1 MRLSSTNMQARK
13 MLFAAILSIC
23 ASSSKKIS
31 IYNEE
36 MIVARCFIG
45 FIIFSRKSLGKTFKV
60 TLDGRIQAIQEESQQ
75 FLNPN
80 EVVPP
85 ESNEQQR
92 LLRISLRICGTVVE
106 SLPMARSAP
115 KCEKTVQALLCRN
128 LNVKSA
134 TLPNATSS
142 RRIRLQDDLVTGFH
156 FSVSERFVPGS
167 TLKASIVELIR
178 EGLVVLRMKS
188 GSNTKTTSWERS
200 AASTL
205 GIWGFHAPRPPRLFF
220 PILLGKR
227 LGSPCFIPEKA
238 GALGIDY
245 WALNKVSSFLHSPI
259 IDKTGKDWSSKEG
272 IPTIDFRAPVL
283 FNFFLDEFDRA
294 FEEQFPKMP
303 HARYDYEICIPLGI
317 GKWKEFHVPKWEELL
332 NGLGLVGKVFCL
344 VPGGDPVTCIGAFIS
359 VDDNGFIQIIE
370 TGSLE

>member
-1 MRLSSTNMQARK
+1 MIIFISGIRGILLNRRNILIMSMSIESMLLAVNSNFMVFSVSLDDMMGQLFALLVPTVAAAESAIGLAIFVITFRVRGTIAVESINSIQGSGPFSLGEKSSTKMQARK

-45 FIIFSRKSLGKTFKV
+45 FIIFSRKSLGNTFKA
-60 TLDGRIQAIQEESQQ
+60 TLDERIQAIQEESQQ
-75 FLNPN
+75 FPNPN

-92 LLRISLRICGTVVE
+92 LLRVSLRICGTVVE
-106 SLPMARSAP
+106 SLPMARCAP

-142 RRIRLQDDLVTGFH
+142 RRTRLQDDLVTGFH

-178 EGLVVLRMKS
+178 EGLVVLRMV
-188 GSNTKTTSWERS
+188 R
-200 AASTL
+200 
-205 GIWGFHAPRPPRLFF
+205 
-220 PILLGKR
+220 
-227 LGSPCFIPEKA
+227 A
-238 GALGIDY
+238 G
-245 WALNKVSSFLHSPI
+245 
-259 IDKTGKDWSSKEG
+259 
-272 IPTIDFRAPVL
+272 
-283 FNFFLDEFDRA
+283 
-294 FEEQFPKMP
+294 
-303 HARYDYEICIPLGI
+303 
-317 GKWKEFHVPKWEELL
+317 
-332 NGLGLVGKVFCL
+332 
-344 VPGGDPVTCIGAFIS
+344 
-359 VDDNGFIQIIE
+359 
-370 TGSLE
+370 GSLKNKEDK

>member
-1 MRLSSTNMQARK
+1 MDPIKYFTFSMIISILGIRGILLNRRNIPIMSMPIESMLLAVNLNFLVFSVSSDDMMGQSFASLVPTVAAAESAIGLAIFVITFRVRGTIAVEFINSIQGSGPFSLGELSSTNMQARK

-23 ASSSKKIS
+23 ALSSKKIS

-45 FIIFSRKSLGKTFKV
+45 FIIFSRKSLGNTFKV

-106 SLPMARSAP
+106 SLPMARCAP

-134 TLPNATSS
+134 TLSNATSS

-156 FSVSERFVPGS
+156 FSVSERFFPGC

-178 EGLVVLRMKS
+178 EGLVVLRMV
-188 GSNTKTTSWERS
+188 R
-200 AASTL
+200 
-205 GIWGFHAPRPPRLFF
+205 
-220 PILLGKR
+220 
-227 LGSPCFIPEKA
+227 
-238 GALGIDY
+238 
-245 WALNKVSSFLHSPI
+245 
-259 IDKTGKDWSSKEG
+259 
-272 IPTIDFRAPVL
+272 
-283 FNFFLDEFDRA
+283 
-294 FEEQFPKMP
+294 
-303 HARYDYEICIPLGI
+303 
-317 GKWKEFHVPKWEELL
+317 
-332 NGLGLVGKVFCL
+332 VG
-344 VPGGDPVTCIGAFIS
+344 
-359 VDDNGFIQIIE
+359 
-370 TGSLE
+370 GSLKNKEDE

>member
-1 MRLSSTNMQARK
+1 MKIQSLLFLGGAENEKNETKMKLFSTARNRK
-13 MLFAAILSIC
+13 ILFAAILSIC
-23 ASSSKKIS
+23 ALSSKKIS

-75 FLNPN
+75 FPNPN

-106 SLPMARSAP
+106 SLPMARCAP

-156 FSVSERFVPGS
+156 FSVSERFVPGC

-178 EGLVVLRMKS
+178 EGLAVLRMV
-188 GSNTKTTSWERS
+188 R
-200 AASTL
+200 
-205 GIWGFHAPRPPRLFF
+205 
-220 PILLGKR
+220 
-227 LGSPCFIPEKA
+227 
-238 GALGIDY
+238 
-245 WALNKVSSFLHSPI
+245 
-259 IDKTGKDWSSKEG
+259 
-272 IPTIDFRAPVL
+272 
-283 FNFFLDEFDRA
+283 
-294 FEEQFPKMP
+294 
-303 HARYDYEICIPLGI
+303 
-317 GKWKEFHVPKWEELL
+317 
-332 NGLGLVGKVFCL
+332 VG
-344 VPGGDPVTCIGAFIS
+344 
-359 VDDNGFIQIIE
+359 
-370 TGSLE
+370 GSLKNKEDE